1 MVAWNWTCTEL
12 GICFAWMRLKRP
24 PYCWDKPR
32 NMVGLRSMSWC
43 FSLLSPSTLCPD
55 EVMYVVQVCVCVWFS
70 CDSMYLYMSVYACR
84 VCPNSFLHFGRIWV
98 GRQQAGPKFHVLR
111 LVIIFLFSK
120 TWWDRIL
127 EEGRSSKVPLRFHAF
142 SLTNLQN
149 QHQIDISQLRH
160 EVVSVLVAAY
170 VINWNLGEKRSPEVV
185 DNGKTL
191 LVSGDPGDPK
201 SIDIYIYF

>member
-1 MVAWNWTCTEL
+1 ML
-12 GICFAWMRLKRP
+12 GQTAKHGWPQVNVLMLLIAVTFNIVSR
-24 PYCWDKPR
+24 
-32 NMVGLRSMSWC
+32 RSDVRGASVC
-43 FSLLSPSTLCPD
+43 DL
-55 EVMYVVQVCVCVWFS
+55 VVS
-70 CDSMYLYMSVYACR
+70 SMYLYMSVYACR

-170 VINWNLGEKRSPEVV
+170 VINWNLGEKKIAWGCWQWENATSQWWPRWPQIYRYIHIFLSM
-185 DNGKTL
+185 
-191 LVSGDPGDPK
+191 
-201 SIDIYIYF
+201 DIHTSSDFCPY